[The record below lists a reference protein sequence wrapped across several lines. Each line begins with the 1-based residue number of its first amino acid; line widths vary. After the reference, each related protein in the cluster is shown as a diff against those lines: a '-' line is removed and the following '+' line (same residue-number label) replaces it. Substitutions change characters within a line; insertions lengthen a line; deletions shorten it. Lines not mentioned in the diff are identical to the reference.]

1 MRVFRAFLVHGID
14 GIDQSQITCFG
25 LVGHIVNVQ
34 IQFRFAIRPNRHAQN
49 IVVDGR
55 LVVVDLLQCIV
66 QLTTVNRIFATS
78 LNLTIGH
85 IGDGG
90 AIGAAFQSNAAFVHR
105 AVSIFIVL
113 HATIDGGTNAVVDV
127 INRSV

>member
-1 MRVFRAFLVHGID
+1 MRVFRAFLIHGVD
-14 GIDQSQITCFG
+14 GIHQSQITCFG

-34 IQFRFAIRPNRHAQN
+34 IQFRLAIRPNCHAQD

-105 AVSIFIVL
+105 AIGIFIVL